1 MLQELFNWLLG
12 AGKEAALFVIS
23 MLPLIEL
30 RGAVPLG
37 LAVGMP
43 WYEVLP
49 ICYLGNLLPIPFV
62 LMFGVRLIDWL
73 ATLKPFA
80 KIAAGY
86 KKKLL
91 SKSTKVTKYARI
103 GLFLFVAV
111 PLPGTGAWSGAVIA
125 TLLKMPPRKAFLSIA
140 LGVVTAGVIMSLGTH
155 GILSVFG
162 FGG

>member
-1 MLQELFNWLLG
+1 MIQDIFDWLLG
-12 AGKEAALFVIS
+12 AGREVALLVIS

-37 LAVGMP
+37 LAAGMP

-62 LMFGVRLIDWL
+62 LVFGVRLLDWL
-73 ATLKPFA
+73 AGLGPF
-80 KIAAGY
+80 KGIATRY
-86 KKKLL
+86 KQKLM
-91 SKSTKVTKYARI
+91 SKSTQVTKYARI

-125 TLLKMPPRKAFLSIA
+125 TLLTMPMRKAFLSIA
-140 LGVVTAGVIMSLGTH
+140 AGVVAAGLLMTAGTH
-155 GILSVFG
+155 GVLGVFNLG
-162 FGG
+162 